1 MEHLLQ
7 ALLLGLVQGVL
18 AVLLLPVVGRLNRN
32 VRAGDEPPPGR
43 FASRFEGA
51 DHGSSVHALVVP
63 AGAAHTLVNSGD
75 GPLRLVSIHPR
86 PRMEQEWL
94 GS

>member
-1 MEHLLQ
+1 MTDEVPEPILT
-7 ALLLGLVQGVL
+7 
-18 AVLLLPVVGRLNRN
+18 
-32 VRAGDEPPPGR
+32 EPPPGR

-51 DHGSSVHALVVP
+51 DHGSSV
-63 AGAAHTLVNSGD
+63 SFF
-75 GPLRLVSIHPR
+75 VSIHPR